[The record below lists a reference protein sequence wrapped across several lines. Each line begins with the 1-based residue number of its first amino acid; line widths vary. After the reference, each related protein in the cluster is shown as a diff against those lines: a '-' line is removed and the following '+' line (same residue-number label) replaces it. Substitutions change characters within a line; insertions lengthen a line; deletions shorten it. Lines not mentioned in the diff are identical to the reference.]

1 MTAQR
6 KSFKDQMSPAVQ
18 FISRPALEDRE
29 EESPTSTGEADIPP
43 GYHRDP
49 ALIENKSRRVPL
61 LLKPSLYTKLKARA
75 EASGCSLNAYIHSI
89 LQASV
94 DEKSNNDIKI

>member
-1 MTAQR
+1 MTAPKKR
-6 KSFKDQMSPAVQ
+6 FKDEMSPAVQ

-29 EESPTSTGEADIPP
+29 DERPTAAKETNIPA

-49 ALIENKSRRVPL
+49 ALVENKSRRFPL
-61 LLKPSLYTKLKARA
+61 LLKPSLYIKLKTRA
-75 EASGCSLNAYIHSI
+75 EASGCSLNEYIHSI

-94 DEKSNNDIKI
+94 DD